1 MSTSRQVDF
10 QELCPHCGQ
19 DCLATLYE
27 DNFGY
32 ESSAAHC
39 HGCGYRVAVDIG
51 DGGGVDASIQ
61 TNKLGGMIVS
71 GCIVDGE
78 SCCSMTLGSLI
89 GGQTMRDREISNGSP
104 PAWFAFVDDVGVT
117 VLRGAPADDPA
128 FADIVLDA
136 RKRLDELE
144 VVSDEQLQDIPEPI
158 AL

>member
-10 QELCPHCGQ
+10 QELCPQCGQ
-19 DCLATLYE
+19 DCFATLYE

-39 HGCGYRVAVDIG
+39 HGRGYRVAVDIG
-51 DGGGVDASIQ
+51 DGGGVDASVQ
-61 TNKLGGMIVS
+61 TNKRAGMIVS
-71 GCIVDGE
+71 GCVVDGE
-78 SCCSMTLGSLI
+78 SCRTMRLGSLI
-89 GGQTMRDREISNGSP
+89 GGRVMCDREISSGRS
-104 PAWFAFVDDVGVT
+104 PAWFAFVDDAGVT

-144 VVSDEQLQDIPEPI
+144 VVADEQLQDIPEPV